1 MQEGLYRNSPN
12 VTTRKLPTIRF
23 MKQILGIIAAIAIAA
38 GSAYA
43 GCGKKTTVTGT
54 LSYDADSKSLTVE
67 GTKKPIK
74 LQATTEVK
82 GADGKKADIADLDG
96 KKVDVVH
103 EHNKADSVAPAKAS

>member
-1 MQEGLYRNSPN
+1 
-12 VTTRKLPTIRF
+12 
-23 MKQILGIIAAIAIAA
+23 MKQILGIIAAVAIAA

-54 LSYDADSKSLTVE
+54 LSYDKDTKSLAIE
-67 GTKKPIK
+67 GTTKPIQ

-82 GADGKKADIADLDG
+82 DADGKETDIADLDG

>member
-1 MQEGLYRNSPN
+1 
-12 VTTRKLPTIRF
+12 
-23 MKQILGIIAAIAIAA
+23 MKQILGIIVALAFAV
-38 GSAYA
+38 GSASA
-43 GCGKKTTVTGT
+43 GCGKKTTVTGV
-54 LSYDADSKSLTVE
+54 LSYDKDKKTLTIE

-74 LQATTEVK
+74 LQASTEVK